1 MTTNR
6 KASGYRMNNNETFL
20 KDSKASLKVK
30 TNLRG
35 GRIVNKITF

>member
-30 TNLRG
+30 TNVRAG
-35 GRIVNKITF
+35 GKIVKIAY